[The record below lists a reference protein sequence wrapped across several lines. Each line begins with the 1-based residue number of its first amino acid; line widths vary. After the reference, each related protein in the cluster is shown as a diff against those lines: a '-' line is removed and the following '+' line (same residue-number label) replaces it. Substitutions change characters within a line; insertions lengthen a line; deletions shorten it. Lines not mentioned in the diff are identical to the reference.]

1 MYLWS
6 GNIRSVLYGRGN
18 YRDNNSEV
26 FSYAKSRG
34 AREMSEK
41 EKEEFAR
48 LCDIAEAL
56 IETLE
61 DIRKRQKIPKA
72 GVQKK

>member
-1 MYLWS
+1 
-6 GNIRSVLYGRGN
+6 
-18 YRDNNSEV
+18 
-26 FSYAKSRG
+26 
-34 AREMSEK
+34 MSEK

-72 GVQKK
+72 GVQNHTKICGETKALYYRKAL